1 MMIIF
6 VFKLKL
12 SEDLKTKS
20 KLIQKK
26 LGGLKFYFNKIDN
39 KFLIQVFLIHT
50 FVLFILNLLFDLV
63 LKFIVSTTVKV
74 KHGKNSRL
82 CPGV

>member
-1 MMIIF
+1 MIIF

-39 KFLIQVFLIHT
+39 KIPNTSLSYSHIC
-50 FVLFILNLLFDLV
+50 FIY
-63 LKFIVSTTVKV
+63 S
-74 KHGKNSRL
+74 
-82 CPGV
+82 